1 MNELK
6 PLNWAPTPGIGY
18 SVARRADGGMQL
30 TFTDVSD
37 ATLKSW
43 REFALEHLFGSDRLT
58 RNMYDLRQVGT
69 ITEKAIRLAAEVN
82 SDPSSR
88 NIRAA
93 VVVASTKVRD
103 AIMTIVAESERPAG
117 ATVKIFADMD
127 EAEAWLSRPLDQI
140 L

>member
-18 SVARRADGGMQL
+18 SVARRDDGGMQI

-37 ATLKSW
+37 ETLKSW

-58 RNMYDLRQVGT
+58 RNMYDLRQVGI

-93 VVVASTKVRD
+93 VVVASAKVRD

-117 ATVKIFADMD
+117 ATIKIFADMD